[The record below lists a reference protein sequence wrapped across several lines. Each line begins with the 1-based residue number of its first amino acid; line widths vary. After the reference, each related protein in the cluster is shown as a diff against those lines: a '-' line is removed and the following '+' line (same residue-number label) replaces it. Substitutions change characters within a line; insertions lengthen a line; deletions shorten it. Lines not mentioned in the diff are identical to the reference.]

1 MSAPDPIGELVL
13 LARSAADAGVEWR
26 ARLRCDWIPRAVAA
40 APREL
45 LAAALAEWF
54 DETATGDADLAGQ
67 LEAAVLG
74 AMAEQGFD

>member
-1 MSAPDPIGELVL
+1 MSAQDPIGELVL

-26 ARLRCDWIPRAVAA
+26 ARLRCDWIPRTVAA

-45 LAAALAEWF
+45 LASALAEWF
-54 DETATGDADLAGQ
+54 DETVPGDADLAGQ

-74 AMAEQGFD
+74 AMAEQGYD

>member
-26 ARLRCDWIPRAVAA
+26 GRLRRDWIPRTVAA
-40 APREL
+40 VPPEL
-45 LAAALAEWF
+45 LASALAEWF
-54 DETATGDADLAGQ
+54 DQAQPGDADVAGQ

-74 AMAEQGFD
+74 AMAEQGYD